1 MFEGTG
7 ITVLLA
13 AAAGA
18 VAGNLLGFV
27 AKRVDAFVRGTSI
40 KIDDKVWFAVRD
52 AMSDALEDFET
63 GLDPQSSFTPAD
75 DPKDDA

>member
-1 MFEGTG
+1 MFEGAA

-27 AKRVDAFVRGTSI
+27 AKRIDEFVRGTST
-40 KIDDKVWFAVRD
+40 KVDDAIWFTVRE
-52 AMSDALEDFET
+52 AMSDALEDFDPDTGELRET
-63 GLDPQSSFTPAD
+63 EY
-75 DPKDDA
+75 DA